1 MVMKNIT
8 GLACVSSAGWIA
20 ATLLCGAVAMA
31 QGTPVYLDTTKPVEV
46 RVKDLVGRMTLEE
59 KVSQMQNHA
68 VAIPRLNVP
77 EYDWW
82 SEGLHGIARSGY
94 ATVFPQAI
102 GLAATWDTPLIN
114 TVATTIS
121 TEARAKNSEAL
132 RNDNHSIYYGLDIW
146 SPNINIFRDPRW
158 GRGQETYGEDPFL
171 TSRLGVAFVD
181 GLQGNDPKYYKTIAT
196 PKHFAVHSGPENT
209 RHTANVD
216 PTPHDLEDTYLPAF
230 RATVTEA
237 KAGSVMCAYNAID
250 GKPACAN
257 PYLLDN
263 TLRKT
268 WGFKGYVTSDC
279 AAITD
284 VAVGHKYSSD
294 MEHASADS
302 VKAGTDTS
310 CGKEYAS
317 LVKAVKEGLIS
328 ESEIDTSVQRLF
340 EARFRLGLFDPSG
353 QVAYAQIPFSET
365 DSAAHRELARA
376 VAEKSMVLLKNDG
389 ILPLKNVKTI
399 AVIGANAA
407 SLAAIEGNY
416 NAVPSHPVIPLTG
429 MENKFG
435 ATNILYSQ
443 GAPYV
448 AELPLPVPRTVLH
461 PSAGDPKFG
470 LKGEYFDNTDF
481 SGSPVLTR
489 LDEQVNFDWNAASP
503 APSLKASAFGVRWTG
518 TITMPKPGKYP
529 FSFQL
534 AHCYPCG
541 DAEMLRVFLDGKPV
555 SEQPVEQKESR
566 RSGMEPFELSFSDTQ
581 PHELRI
587 EYSHRA
593 RLFGAGLTFNWK
605 PPIDALRDEA
615 VAVAKQADVA
625 VVFVG
630 LSPELEGEEMPIHVE
645 GFDGGDR
652 TTIELPAVQQ
662 QMLEAVAATGKPVI
676 VVLMNGS
683 ALAAKWAKDHAA
695 AVLEAWYPGEEGGTA
710 IANTLAGDN
719 NPAGRLPVTFY
730 AGTSQLPAFDDY
742 SMANRTYRY
751 FTGEPLWGF
760 GYGLSYSNFEW
771 SNVRLSKTKL
781 AAGESLTVD
790 ADVKN
795 TGEAKGDA
803 VSEIYLKAPAST
815 GAPRHALVGFVRT
828 PLNGMQQ
835 QHIHVVIDPR
845 SLSSVAADGKRS
857 IEPGAYSVFIGGA
870 QPNGDSGEAA
880 HGFTITGRKELP
892 R

>member
-1 MVMKNIT
+1 
-8 GLACVSSAGWIA
+8 
-20 ATLLCGAVAMA
+20 
-31 QGTPVYLDTTKPVEV
+31 
-46 RVKDLVGRMTLEE
+46 
-59 KVSQMQNHA
+59 
-68 VAIPRLNVP
+68 
-77 EYDWW
+77 
-82 SEGLHGIARSGY
+82 
-94 ATVFPQAI
+94 
-102 GLAATWDTPLIN
+102 
-114 TVATTIS
+114 
-121 TEARAKNSEAL
+121 
-132 RNDNHSIYYGLDIW
+132 
-146 SPNINIFRDPRW
+146 
-158 GRGQETYGEDPFL
+158 
-171 TSRLGVAFVD
+171 
-181 GLQGNDPKYYKTIAT
+181 
-196 PKHFAVHSGPENT
+196 
-209 RHTANVD
+209 
-216 PTPHDLEDTYLPAF
+216 
-230 RATVTEA
+230 
-237 KAGSVMCAYNAID
+237 
-250 GKPACAN
+250 
-257 PYLLDN
+257 
-263 TLRKT
+263 
-268 WGFKGYVTSDC
+268 
-279 AAITD
+279 
-284 VAVGHKYSSD
+284 
-294 MEHASADS
+294 
-302 VKAGTDTS
+302 
-310 CGKEYAS
+310 
-317 LVKAVKEGLIS
+317 
-328 ESEIDTSVQRLF
+328 
-340 EARFRLGLFDPSG
+340 
-353 QVAYAQIPFSET
+353 
-365 DSAAHRELARA
+365 
-376 VAEKSMVLLKNDG
+376 
-389 ILPLKNVKTI
+389 
-399 AVIGANAA
+399 
-407 SLAAIEGNY
+407 
-416 NAVPSHPVIPLTG
+416 
-429 MENKFG
+429 
-435 ATNILYSQ
+435 
-443 GAPYV
+443 
-448 AELPLPVPRTVLH
+448 
-461 PSAGDPKFG
+461 
-470 LKGEYFDNTDF
+470 
-481 SGSPVLTR
+481 
-489 LDEQVNFDWNAASP
+489 
-503 APSLKASAFGVRWTG
+503 
-518 TITMPKPGKYP
+518 
-529 FSFQL
+529 
-534 AHCYPCG
+534 
-541 DAEMLRVFLDGKPV
+541 
-555 SEQPVEQKESR
+555 
-566 RSGMEPFELSFSDTQ
+566 MEPFELSFSDTQ